1 MRPHYANIWGNPS
14 NSERNSAQIRRNVWH
29 FDMILALPTINSTQV
44 IPKHW
49 ILDKFF
55 SSCFSSAKISTDMK
69 KKMNE
74 STVIQDFWRG
84 CSGKMWNY
92 ILQQP
97 WRQFVFERLLY
108 VQAHA
113 VAFTYCEWNGRFR
126 WIIWMLSQIFSL
138 DIDDFELHSESGTKH
153 QMAKVVK
160 VKSIGNA
167 LYGAP
172 DYFCQKFYPQNFVS
186 PIFLRRSRT
195 PTNNKSPVLE
205 LMQRSHVMTAGFPR
219 AHTTK
224 YKILFL
230 FGWNLWKLA

>member
-1 MRPHYANIWGNPS
+1 
-14 NSERNSAQIRRNVWH
+14 
-29 FDMILALPTINSTQV
+29 
-44 IPKHW
+44 
-49 ILDKFF
+49 
-55 SSCFSSAKISTDMK
+55 
-69 KKMNE
+69 
-74 STVIQDFWRG
+74 
-84 CSGKMWNY
+84 
-92 ILQQP
+92 
-97 WRQFVFERLLY
+97 
-108 VQAHA
+108 
-113 VAFTYCEWNGRFR
+113 
-126 WIIWMLSQIFSL
+126 MLSQIFSL

-230 FGWNLWKLA
+230 FG